1 MQYNYNSTGWLIH
14 VSLIDTSPLFRGEN
28 TVLYFDKMVHH
39 ARFRFAVI
47 GERKIYRAFALSTRV
62 YIFHPVMY
70 TFEGTSR
77 IITRNT
83 LRQLRLREINCSRE

>member
-1 MQYNYNSTGWLIH
+1 M
-14 VSLIDTSPLFRGEN
+14 SLIDISLVFHGKN
-28 TVLYFDKMVHH
+28 TILYFDKMVHH

-47 GERKIYRAFALSTRV
+47 GEKKIYRAFVLRTRV

-77 IITRNT
+77 IIPNT
-83 LRQLRLREINCSRE
+83 LHTDSNSPFVRNQLFSRE